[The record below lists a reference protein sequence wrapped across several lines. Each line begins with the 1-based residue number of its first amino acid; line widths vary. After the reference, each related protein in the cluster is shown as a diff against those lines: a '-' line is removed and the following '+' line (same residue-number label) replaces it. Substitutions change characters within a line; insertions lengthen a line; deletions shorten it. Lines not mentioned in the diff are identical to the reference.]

1 MMNNNMLKKVTQID
15 EQLFLTLF
23 NCNSPRWFKIMA
35 FGLSKSGDGGLYIL
49 ICLAVWW
56 LSNNEQ
62 HQLLPVTILIGFAIE
77 RPIYLLAKNRF
88 ARIRPCDCLVTNA
101 YIVPSDKFSLP
112 SGHSAAAFLV
122 AIILSHFFPE
132 YALLLF
138 SWATG
143 VAMSRVVLGVHF
155 PADIIIGATIGSFC
169 GLFALAL
176 VVPA

>member
-1 MMNNNMLKKVTQID
+1 VLGV
-15 EQLFLTLF
+15 
-23 NCNSPRWFKIMA
+23 
-35 FGLSKSGDGGLYIL
+35 FGGVG
-49 ICLAVWW
+49 W

-62 HQLLPVTILIGFAIE
+62 QQLLPVTILVGFAIE

-132 YALLLF
+132 YIWLLL
-138 SWATG
+138 SWAAG
-143 VAMSRVVLGVHF
+143 VAISRVVLGVHF
-155 PADIIIGATIGSFC
+155 PADIIIGAIIGSVC

-176 VVPA
+176 VVPV

>member
-1 MMNNNMLKKVTQID
+1 MDNNNMFKRAALLD

-23 NCNSPRWFKIMA
+23 NCNSPKWFKTIA

-49 ICLAVWW
+49 VCLAVWW
-56 LSNNEQ
+56 LSNNEHQ
-62 HQLLPVTILIGFAIE
+62 QLLPVTILVGFAIE

-132 YALLLF
+132 YIWLLL
-138 SWATG
+138 SWAAG
-143 VAMSRVVLGVHF
+143 VAISRVVLGVHF
-155 PADIIIGATIGSFC
+155 PADIIIGAIIGSVC

-176 VVPA
+176 VVPV

>member
-1 MMNNNMLKKVTQID
+1 
-15 EQLFLTLF
+15 
-23 NCNSPRWFKIMA
+23 MA

-49 ICLAVWW
+49 VCLAVWW

-62 HQLLPVTILIGFAIE
+62 QQLLPVTILVGFAIE

-101 YIVPSDKFSLP
+101 YIVPNDKFSLP

-132 YALLLF
+132 YIWLLL
-138 SWATG
+138 SWAAG
-143 VAMSRVVLGVHF
+143 VAISRVVLGVHF
-155 PADIIIGATIGSFC
+155 PADIIIGAIIGSVC

-176 VVPA
+176 VVPV

>member
-1 MMNNNMLKKVTQID
+1 MDNNNMFKRAALLD

-23 NCNSPRWFKIMA
+23 NYNSPKWFKTMA

-49 ICLAVWW
+49 VCLAVWW

-62 HQLLPVTILIGFAIE
+62 QQLLPVTILVGFAIE

-132 YALLLF
+132 YIWLLL
-138 SWATG
+138 SWAAG
-143 VAMSRVVLGVHF
+143 VAISRVVLGVHF
-155 PADIIIGATIGSFC
+155 PADIIIGAIIGSVC

-176 VVPA
+176 VVPV

>member
-23 NCNSPRWFKIMA
+23 NCNSPRWFKTMA
-35 FGLSKSGDGGLYIL
+35 FGLSKSGDGELYIL

>member
-1 MMNNNMLKKVTQID
+1 MDNNNMFKRAALLD

-23 NCNSPRWFKIMA
+23 NCNSPKWFKIMA

-49 ICLAVWW
+49 VCLAVWW

-62 HQLLPVTILIGFAIE
+62 QQLLPVTILVGFAIE

-101 YIVPSDKFSLP
+101 YIVPNDKFSLP

-132 YALLLF
+132 YIWLLL
-138 SWATG
+138 SWAAG
-143 VAMSRVVLGVHF
+143 VAISRVVLGVHF
-155 PADIIIGATIGSFC
+155 PADIIIGAIIGSVC

-176 VVPA
+176 VVSV

>member
-1 MMNNNMLKKVTQID
+1 
-15 EQLFLTLF
+15 
-23 NCNSPRWFKIMA
+23 MA

>member
-1 MMNNNMLKKVTQID
+1 MFKRAALLD

-23 NCNSPRWFKIMA
+23 NCNSPKWFKTMA

-49 ICLAVWW
+49 VCLAVWW

-62 HQLLPVTILIGFAIE
+62 QQLLPVTILVGFALE

-132 YALLLF
+132 YIWLLL
-138 SWATG
+138 SWAAG
-143 VAMSRVVLGVHF
+143 VAISRVVLGVHF
-155 PADIIIGATIGSFC
+155 PADIIIGAIIGSVC

-176 VVPA
+176 LVSV

>member
-1 MMNNNMLKKVTQID
+1 MFKRAALLD

-23 NCNSPRWFKIMA
+23 NCNSPKWFKTMA

-49 ICLAVWW
+49 VCLAVWW

-62 HQLLPVTILIGFAIE
+62 QQLLPVTILVGFAIE

-101 YIVPSDKFSLP
+101 YIVPNDKFSLP

-132 YALLLF
+132 YIWLLL
-138 SWATG
+138 SWAAG
-143 VAMSRVVLGVHF
+143 VAISRVVLGVHF
-155 PADIIIGATIGSFC
+155 PADIIIGAIIGSVC

-176 VVPA
+176 VVSV

>member
-1 MMNNNMLKKVTQID
+1 MFKRAALLD

-23 NCNSPRWFKIMA
+23 NCNSPKWFKTMA

-49 ICLAVWW
+49 VCLVVWW

-62 HQLLPVTILIGFAIE
+62 QQLLPVTILVGFAIE
-77 RPIYLLAKNRF
+77 RPVYLLAKNRF

-132 YALLLF
+132 YIWLLL
-138 SWATG
+138 SWAAG
-143 VAMSRVVLGVHF
+143 VAISRVILGVHF
-155 PADIIIGATIGSFC
+155 PADIIIGAIIGSVC

-176 VVPA
+176 VVPV

>member
-1 MMNNNMLKKVTQID
+1 MFKRAALLD

-23 NCNSPRWFKIMA
+23 NCNSPKWFKTMA

-49 ICLAVWW
+49 VCLAVWW

-62 HQLLPVTILIGFAIE
+62 QQLLPVTILAGFALE

-122 AIILSHFFPE
+122 AIIISHFFPE
-132 YALLLF
+132 YIWLLL
-138 SWATG
+138 SWAAG
-143 VAMSRVVLGVHF
+143 VAISRVVLGVHF
-155 PADIIIGATIGSFC
+155 PADIIIGAIIGSVC

-176 VVPA
+176 VVPV

>member
-1 MMNNNMLKKVTQID
+1 MFKRAALLD

-23 NCNSPRWFKIMA
+23 NCNSPKWFKTIA

-49 ICLAVWW
+49 VCLAVWW

-62 HQLLPVTILIGFAIE
+62 QQLLPVTILVGFAIE

-132 YALLLF
+132 YIWLLL
-138 SWATG
+138 SWAAG
-143 VAMSRVVLGVHF
+143 VAISRVVLGVHF
-155 PADIIIGATIGSFC
+155 PADIIIGAIIGSVC

-176 VVPA
+176 VVPV

>member
-1 MMNNNMLKKVTQID
+1 MFKRAALLD

-23 NCNSPRWFKIMA
+23 NCNSPKWFKTMA

-49 ICLAVWW
+49 VCLVVWW

-62 HQLLPVTILIGFAIE
+62 QQLLPVTILVGFAIE

-132 YALLLF
+132 YIWLLL
-138 SWATG
+138 SWAAG
-143 VAMSRVVLGVHF
+143 VAISRVILGVHF
-155 PADIIIGATIGSFC
+155 PADIIIGAIIGSVC

-176 VVPA
+176 VVPV

>member
-1 MMNNNMLKKVTQID
+1 MDNNNMFKRAALLD

-23 NCNSPRWFKIMA
+23 NCNSPKWFKTMA

-49 ICLAVWW
+49 VCLAVWW

-62 HQLLPVTILIGFAIE
+62 QQLLPVTILVGFAIE

-88 ARIRPCDCLVTNA
+88 ARTRPCDCLVTNA
-101 YIVPSDKFSLP
+101 YIVPNDKFSLP

-132 YALLLF
+132 YIWLLL
-138 SWATG
+138 SWAAG
-143 VAMSRVVLGVHF
+143 VAISRVVLGVHF
-155 PADIIIGATIGSFC
+155 PADIIIGAIIGSVC

-176 VVPA
+176 VVPV

>member
-1 MMNNNMLKKVTQID
+1 MFKRAALLD

-23 NCNSPRWFKIMA
+23 NCNSPKWFKIMA

-49 ICLAVWW
+49 VCLAVWW

-62 HQLLPVTILIGFAIE
+62 QQLLPVTILVGFAIE

-101 YIVPSDKFSLP
+101 YIVPNDKFSLP

-132 YALLLF
+132 YIWLLL
-138 SWATG
+138 SWAAG
-143 VAMSRVVLGVHF
+143 VAISRVVLGVHF
-155 PADIIIGATIGSFC
+155 PADIIIGAIIGSVC

-176 VVPA
+176 VVSV

>member
-1 MMNNNMLKKVTQID
+1 
-15 EQLFLTLF
+15 
-23 NCNSPRWFKIMA
+23 MA

-101 YIVPSDKFSLP
+101 FIVPSDKFSLP

>member
-1 MMNNNMLKKVTQID
+1 MDNNNMFKRAALLD

-23 NCNSPRWFKIMA
+23 NCNSPKWFKTMA

-49 ICLAVWW
+49 VCLAVWW

-62 HQLLPVTILIGFAIE
+62 QQLLPVTILVGFAIE

-122 AIILSHFFPE
+122 AIILSRFFPE
-132 YALLLF
+132 YIWLLL
-138 SWATG
+138 SWAAG
-143 VAMSRVVLGVHF
+143 VAISRVVLGVHF
-155 PADIIIGATIGSFC
+155 PADIIIGAIIGSVC

-176 VVPA
+176 VVPV

>member
-1 MMNNNMLKKVTQID
+1 
-15 EQLFLTLF
+15 
-23 NCNSPRWFKIMA
+23 MA

-49 ICLAVWW
+49 ICLVVWW

-62 HQLLPVTILIGFAIE
+62 HQLLPATILIGFAIE

-132 YALLLF
+132 YTWLLL
-138 SWATG
+138 SWAAG
-143 VAMSRVVLGVHF
+143 VAISRVVLGVHF
-155 PADIIIGATIGSFC
+155 PADIIIGATIGSCC

-176 VVPA
+176 VVHV

>member
-1 MMNNNMLKKVTQID
+1 MFKRAALLD

-23 NCNSPRWFKIMA
+23 NCNSPKWFKTMA

-49 ICLAVWW
+49 VCLAVWW

-62 HQLLPVTILIGFAIE
+62 QQLLPVTILVGFALE

-122 AIILSHFFPE
+122 TIILSHFFPE
-132 YALLLF
+132 YIWLLL
-138 SWATG
+138 SWAAG
-143 VAMSRVVLGVHF
+143 VAISRVVLGVHF
-155 PADIIIGATIGSFC
+155 PADIIIGAIIGSVC

-176 VVPA
+176 VVPV

>member
-1 MMNNNMLKKVTQID
+1 MFKRAALLD

-23 NCNSPRWFKIMA
+23 NCNSPKWFKTIA

-49 ICLAVWW
+49 VCLAVWW

-62 HQLLPVTILIGFAIE
+62 QQLLPVTILVGFAIE

-101 YIVPSDKFSLP
+101 YIVPNDKFSLP

-132 YALLLF
+132 YIWLLL
-138 SWATG
+138 SWAAG
-143 VAMSRVVLGVHF
+143 VAISRVVLGVHF
-155 PADIIIGATIGSFC
+155 PADIIIGAIIGSVC

-176 VVPA
+176 VVPV